1 MRKLSA
7 ALAFLLMLSEVLCL
21 AAPALAFSGTDS
33 SGAMIGGL
41 DGLRVIS
48 SEQAAALPAPTGR
61 VELTLDGAP
70 LPYDAEANAYL
81 IPQSAETEGFDGAVE
96 LCCEPGDAV
105 YLCPSGAGGK
115 AEVLAGKVEYGVYA
129 VRGEECLFSRVLFT
143 PQSVLCLTADS
154 GELPGDE
161 REGGALAIYSVR
173 DGNLVREEVRVEVNE
188 RGNTSRRF
196 PKKSYRLH
204 LRNALGGNQHLSI
217 AGLRSDDDWIL
228 NPLYADTSKIRERL
242 GYELWERFNSRGAF
256 AASSRMA
263 HVELFLNGTY
273 WGLYGLQE
281 RVDLKQLDGSK
292 QTGLLYKVVANDR
305 PAAEEL
311 LACESTGR
319 YRAFEL
325 QNGDTAVAGNLWLP
339 AAAYIAY
346 LDGQEMEGAALNI
359 DNVVDYGLWAMF
371 TQAHDNHFKNQ
382 FLNCVYE
389 GGGYTV
395 YKIPWDLNHTFGDVW
410 RGEDEENNFTGYRI
424 GSLVMDAA
432 FEETLARGGEEAAR
446 QVVERWRELRA
457 DGLTAEAVIA
467 RAREMHAEIEGAR
480 ARDSLRWPECGMG
493 EGNAMNI
500 RDIERFVETMF
511 VRMDAYIE
519 ELSGG
524 I

>member
-115 AEVLAGKVEYGVYA
+115 AEALAGKVEYGVYA

-311 LACESTGR
+311 LACESTGQ

-325 QNGDTAVAGNLWLP
+325 QNGDTAVAGNLSAARRGLHCLP
-339 AAAYIAY
+339 RRA
-346 LDGQEMEGAALNI
+346 GN
-359 DNVVDYGLWAMF
+359 
-371 TQAHDNHFKNQ
+371 
-382 FLNCVYE
+382 
-389 GGGYTV
+389 GGGGVEYRQRGGLRPLGHV
-395 YKIPWDLNHTFGDVW
+395 HPGARQPLQESISQLRLRGRGLRRLQNSVGSQPHLRRRLARRG
-410 RGEDEENNFTGYRI
+410 RGEQLHRLQDR
-424 GSLVMDAA
+424 
-432 FEETLARGGEEAAR
+432 LAGHGRR
-446 QVVERWRELRA
+446 L
-457 DGLTAEAVIA
+457 
-467 RAREMHAEIEGAR
+467 
-480 ARDSLRWPECGMG
+480 
-493 EGNAMNI
+493 
-500 RDIERFVETMF
+500 
-511 VRMDAYIE
+511 
-519 ELSGG
+519 
-524 I
+524 